1 MLKTLTNTLIYMRNF
16 TIFFIIL
23 LYSSIVFG
31 QSTTDEIICRVID
44 KESSFPVS
52 YATIQIENTSK
63 GTIANVDGDFR
74 IPVKFKTE
82 KKNIIVSSIGYE
94 TAVIALESLSL
105 TELNIIEIIAKTE
118 ELDQVVIK
126 STTPAKRYNISPYSI
141 VKKAIMKI
149 PENNPTTKYSKIGYY
164 RDYQI
169 VKGRY
174 YNLNE
179 AIIEAFDAGFQTDV
193 IMDKYNQNALYS
205 YKENEE
211 FLRDPNLL
219 LPYDGK
225 RKFINNTDLSSQGG
239 NELGILNIHNPIRNF
254 EHLGFSFVYVFEKK
268 FLDNHELTDI
278 KKVYLNDE
286 VLFEITFKAKQ
297 SLTKESHKASGKI
310 YIAQSDY
317 AIHKFTYKVYEIKL
331 KDPLFEVEIE
341 YKKKNGLMYLNY
353 ITFNNQF
360 IINEAYQFDV
370 ENIEYDNSEQAF
382 LVKFNREVNAAT
394 LDRKDFKFKF
404 GKKKMLVKDVK
415 LADSVTAKV
424 TIQDWSLPEVD
435 ENTDMSQFNYKIK
448 NIYDITNRKL
458 YDSPKI
464 VGFQFREFFVQE
476 IFEEKE
482 RNEDV
487 VYINKFRPLSEAK
500 VNTVDLSTDYWLN
513 TPLKQTR
520 ESLRP

>member
-1 MLKTLTNTLIYMRNF
+1 MNQMRRFSLLCIIFLLSLTAF
-16 TIFFIIL
+16 A
-23 LYSSIVFG
+23 
-31 QSTTDEIICRVID
+31 QAEPEIICRVID
-44 KESSFPVS
+44 KEFKYPVS
-52 YATIQIENTSK
+52 YATVQISNTSK

-74 IPVKFKTE
+74 IPTKFRSDEHT
-82 KKNIIVSSIGYE
+82 IIISSIGYE
-94 TAVIALESLSL
+94 TLVVELQSLSL
-105 TELNIIEIIAKTE
+105 TELNVIEITGKTE

-141 VKKAIMKI
+141 VKKAIINI
-149 PENNPTTKYSKIGYY
+149 PKNNPTTKFSKIGYY
-164 RDYQI
+164 RDYQL

-179 AIIEAFDAGFQTDV
+179 AIIETFDAGFQTDV
-193 IMDKYNQNALYS
+193 IMDNYNQSALYS
-205 YKENEE
+205 YVENSE
-211 FLRDPNLL
+211 FIRDPNLL

-225 RKFINNTDLSSQGG
+225 TKFINNTDLSAQGG

-254 EHLGFSFVYVFEKK
+254 EQLGFSFVYVFKKK

-297 SLTKESHKASGKI
+297 SLTRASHKASGKI

-331 KDPLFEVEIE
+331 RDPLFEVEIE
-341 YKKKNGLMYLNY
+341 YKKKNDLMYLNY

-360 IINEAYQFDV
+360 IINDDYKFEV
-370 ENIEYDNSEQAF
+370 SNVEYDHKEQAF
-382 LVKFNREVNAAT
+382 FVQFNREVNAES
-394 LDRKDFKFKF
+394 LDRKDFKFRF
-404 GKKKMLVKDVK
+404 NRKKMMVKNVE
-415 LADSVTAKV
+415 LTDSITAKV
-424 TIQDWSLPEVD
+424 AIEDWSLPDVD
-435 ENTDMSQFNYKIK
+435 ENTDMSQFNYRIK

-458 YDSPKI
+458 FDSQKI

-476 IFEEKE
+476 VFEDKE
-482 RNEDV
+482 RTEDV
-487 VYINKFRPLSEAK
+487 IFINKYRPLSEAK
-500 VNTVDLSTDYWLN
+500 INALGLAKNYWLN

-520 ESLRP
+520 KSLSP